1 MSDLNVVMRE
11 QALFGLQAQLD
22 KAVTDGDTAAA
33 RKLADDLA
41 KLAVSTAPKAPPF
54 TGKDVYAVLDSKAP
68 WYGIDPKKSAKAEEL
83 GKSMMMAKFPSAEAF
98 ADALIKAVDEEFKP
112 ASGRTVAE
120 GDDDGEGGAADEDE
134 GDDDVKPAAG
144 EKKPRK
150 TDGPREG
157 DDTQRTVV
165 RRTTGPWTKLADA
178 PADIQKE
185 VKRQTDKLVSA
196 SAPKEQREKF
206 IRGALD
212 AHYAAHVRAKGKK

>member
-1 MSDLNVVMRE
+1 MSDLNVAIRE
-11 QALFGLQAQLD
+11 QAVLGLQTQLD
-22 KAVTDGDTAAA
+22 NAVTNGDAVAA
-33 RKLADDLA
+33 RKIADDLA

-54 TGKDVYAVLDSKAP
+54 TGRDVYAVLDSKAP

-98 ADALIKAVDEEFKP
+98 ADALIKAVDDEFKP

-120 GDDDGEGGAADEDE
+120 GDDDGEGGAADEGE
-134 GDDDVKPAAG
+134 DDAEPAPAPAP
-144 EKKPRK
+144 KPRK
-150 TDGPREG
+150 TDGPGEG
-157 DDTQRTVV
+157 DGTQRPVV

-206 IRGALD
+206 IRGALE